1 MSTATA
7 PDVPPVRPA
16 DGGSQPG
23 RRRVTSQAE
32 LEQVAFELFAANGF
46 EQTTVEDIAVAAGIG
61 RRTFFRYFPSKN
73 DVPWGMFEVELE
85 RMRACLKACPR
96 DVRLMDAI
104 RVALIEFNQVEPDR
118 IRRHRL
124 RMELILRVPA
134 LLAHSTLRF
143 AAWRAVVAEFVA
155 ERTGQR
161 PDALAPQA
169 IAHAV
174 LGVAVAAY
182 EQWLD
187 DENAELGTLLDLAMR
202 HLAAAFTAPEH
213 PATQAAPPASVVQLE
228 PRALPPYE
236 PSRMRSAAIQAT
248 AMVGAAVLPAT
259 WTGRTEASTTRSP
272 VTPRTRSCGSTT
284 SSASGP
290 MAVAPTAW

>member
-1 MSTATA
+1 MAALGTPS
-7 PDVPPVRPA
+7 DR
-16 DGGSQPG
+16 GGQPG

-46 EQTTVEDIAVAAGIG
+46 EQTTVEDIAAAAGIG

-73 DVPWGMFEVELE
+73 DIPWGMFEVELE
-85 RMRACLKACPR
+85 RMRARLKACPR

-104 RVALIEFNQVEPDR
+104 RVALVDFNKVEPAQ
-118 IRRHRL
+118 IPRHRR

-143 AAWRAVVAEFVA
+143 AAWREVVAEFVA

-161 PDALAPQA
+161 PDSLAPQA
-169 IAHAV
+169 IAHAI

-187 DENAELGTLLDLAMR
+187 DEDADLGTLLDSAVRELG
-202 HLAAAFTAPEH
+202 AAFTDDV
-213 PATQAAPPASVVQLE
+213 S
-228 PRALPPYE
+228 
-236 PSRMRSAAIQAT
+236 
-248 AMVGAAVLPAT
+248 
-259 WTGRTEASTTRSP
+259 
-272 VTPRTRSCGSTT
+272 
-284 SSASGP
+284 
-290 MAVAPTAW
+290 